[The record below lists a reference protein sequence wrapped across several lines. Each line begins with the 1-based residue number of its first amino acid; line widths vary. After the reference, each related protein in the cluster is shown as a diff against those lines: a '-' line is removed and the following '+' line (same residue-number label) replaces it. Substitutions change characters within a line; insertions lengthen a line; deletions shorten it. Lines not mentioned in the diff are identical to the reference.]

1 MPHVAWTLT
10 DNSSGS
16 PVIYS
21 FPINPNEFDPPGRDV
36 NHTSESLTAPNA
48 QPLIFQGR
56 EQVARG
62 SMAGLVNTEAFYQNL
77 QTWADKHYVMVL
89 TDDQARTWNI
99 LITSVKWTRLRKAN
113 NQSRFDYTIEF
124 LEVG

>member
-16 PVIYS
+16 PVVYS
-21 FPINPNEFDPPGRDV
+21 FPINPNTFDPPGREANIV
-36 NHTSESLTAPNA
+36 QESLTAPNA

-56 EQVARG
+56 DKVNTG
-62 SMAGLVNTEAFYQNL
+62 SMTGLVNTEAFYQDL
-77 QTWADKHYVMVL
+77 QLWADKHYVMVL
-89 TDDQARTWNI
+89 TDDQGRSWNI
-99 LITSVKWTRLRKAN
+99 LITSVKWTRLRRAI
-113 NQSRFDYTIEF
+113 NQSRFDYTIDF